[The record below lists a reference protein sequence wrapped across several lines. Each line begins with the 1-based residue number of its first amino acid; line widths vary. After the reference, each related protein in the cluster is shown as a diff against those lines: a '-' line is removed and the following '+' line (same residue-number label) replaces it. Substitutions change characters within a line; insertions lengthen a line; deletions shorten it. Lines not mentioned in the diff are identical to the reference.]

1 MLARPFPALPFL
13 LSTNSYRD
21 CTANSRT
28 IRGAT
33 VVALYLGGMAKPKT
47 EDKDRLDPVMIRM
60 PPELHKA
67 IKDKA
72 AAEDRSMASEIRV
85 ALKQHVGL
93 VATT

>member
-1 MLARPFPALPFL
+1 
-13 LSTNSYRD
+13 
-21 CTANSRT
+21 
-28 IRGAT
+28 
-33 VVALYLGGMAKPKT
+33 MAKPKPDT
-47 EDKDRLDPVMIRM
+47 SDKLDPVMIRM

-93 VATT
+93 ATT

>member
-1 MLARPFPALPFL
+1 
-13 LSTNSYRD
+13 
-21 CTANSRT
+21 
-28 IRGAT
+28 
-33 VVALYLGGMAKPKT
+33 MAKPKT